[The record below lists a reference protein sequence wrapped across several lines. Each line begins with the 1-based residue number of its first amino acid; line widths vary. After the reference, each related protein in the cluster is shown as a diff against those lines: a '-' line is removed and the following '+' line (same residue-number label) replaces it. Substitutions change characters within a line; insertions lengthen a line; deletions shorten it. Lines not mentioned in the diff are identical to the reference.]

1 MCGQAS
7 VDPLDSR
14 CNDRKLHLLV
24 DPFPPS
30 WGEKTRGSRYTSIRT
45 KKVQG
50 GLHHKAHPLK
60 FQGKRSETLLCFT
73 DNMDKRAT
81 ILIVDDEPFNVDT
94 LEQELA
100 DLGYATISAANGR
113 AALAQVAATNPD
125 LILLDIMMPEMDG
138 FEVLRQ
144 LKAGDSYRDIP
155 VVVIS
160 ALSDLG
166 NVVKGIKLGAEDY
179 LPKPFNE
186 VLLRARIEAGL
197 AKKRWR
203 DQEVAYLH
211 QVARLTD
218 AAAAIEAQQFDPE
231 SLSEVAARTDG
242 LGQLTRLFQQMVR
255 DYHRREQQLKR
266 EVRELRIEV
275 DKTRQAQQ
283 VGKITGTD
291 YFQGLRGTA
300 GELRKLLEGGEES

>member
-1 MCGQAS
+1 M
-7 VDPLDSR
+7 
-14 CNDRKLHLLV
+14 
-24 DPFPPS
+24 
-30 WGEKTRGSRYTSIRT
+30 
-45 KKVQG
+45 G
-50 GLHHKAHPLK
+50 GP
-60 FQGKRSETLLCFT
+60 
-73 DNMDKRAT
+73 
-81 ILIVDDEPFNVDT
+81 
-94 LEQELA
+94 
-100 DLGYATISAANGR
+100 
-113 AALAQVAATNPD
+113 LAQVAKANPD

-144 LKAGDSYRDIP
+144 LKASERYRDIP
-155 VVVIS
+155 VVIIS

-186 VLLRARIEAGL
+186 VLLQARIEAGL

-203 DQEVAYLH
+203 DQEVVYLH

-218 AAAAIEAQQFDPE
+218 AAIAVEAEQFDPE

-255 DYHRREQQLKR
+255 DYHRREQQLKQQ
-266 EVRELRIEV
+266 VRELRIEV

-283 VGKITGTD
+283 VGKITSSD
-291 YFQGLRGTA
+291 YFQELRGKA
-300 GELRKLLEGGEES
+300 GELRKVLEDREET

>member
-1 MCGQAS
+1 M
-7 VDPLDSR
+7 
-14 CNDRKLHLLV
+14 N
-24 DPFPPS
+24 
-30 WGEKTRGSRYTSIRT
+30 EK
-45 KKVQG
+45 
-50 GLHHKAHPLK
+50 
-60 FQGKRSETLLCFT
+60 
-73 DNMDKRAT
+73 AT

-138 FEVLRQ
+138 FEVLKQ
-144 LKAGDSYRDIP
+144 LKASDSYRDIP

-218 AAAAIEAQQFDPE
+218 AAAAIKAEQFDPE
-231 SLSEVAARTDG
+231 SLSDIAARTDG
-242 LGQLTRLFQQMVR
+242 LGQLTRLFQGMVR
-255 DYHRREQQLKR
+255 DYHRREQQLKQ

-283 VGKITGTD
+283 VGKITSTE
-291 YFQGLRGTA
+291 YFQGLRGKA
-300 GELRKLLEGGEES
+300 GELRKFLEGEKES

>member
-1 MCGQAS
+1 
-7 VDPLDSR
+7 
-14 CNDRKLHLLV
+14 
-24 DPFPPS
+24 
-30 WGEKTRGSRYTSIRT
+30 
-45 KKVQG
+45 
-50 GLHHKAHPLK
+50 
-60 FQGKRSETLLCFT
+60 
-73 DNMDKRAT
+73 MDKRAT

-100 DLGYATISAANGR
+100 DLGYATVSAANGR
-113 AALAQVAATNPD
+113 AALAQVATTNPD

-138 FEVLRQ
+138 FEVLTQ
-144 LKAGDSYRDIP
+144 LKASESYRDIP

-186 VLLRARIEAGL
+186 VLLQARIEAGL

-203 DQEVAYLH
+203 DQEVAYLQ
-211 QVARLTD
+211 QVARLT
-218 AAAAIEAQQFDPE
+218 AAAAAVEAEQFDPE
-231 SLSEVAARTDG
+231 SLSELSARTDG

-291 YFQGLRGTA
+291 YFQQLRGTA
-300 GELRKLLEGGEES
+300 GELRKLLEGGEQ